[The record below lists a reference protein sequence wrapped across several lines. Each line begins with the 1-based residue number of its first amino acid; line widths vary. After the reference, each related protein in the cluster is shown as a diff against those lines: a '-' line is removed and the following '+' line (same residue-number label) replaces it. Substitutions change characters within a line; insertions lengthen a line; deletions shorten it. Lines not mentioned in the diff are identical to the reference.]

1 MLLNKTY
8 IVGFSLALA
17 LTLISC
23 QSNSTTP
30 LKPSASPIISTPEV
44 KKDLNKQFGSLAE
57 DVLSNSFLVND
68 PNAIPSVQPTVIPS
82 IDPSASPSTLV
93 SAGPTTDISSLV
105 TLNGTIYDNNGIPL
119 DGVKVSAVSLE
130 PNISWAVEDT
140 TVGGVYLFRN
150 APVGARIEIIAS
162 KGNSIRKRVEA
173 LKSNLN
179 GNPSLNKIDFT
190 NEYALGTTKLE
201 GSVYDG
207 DAKLI
212 TSGVEVTGESL
223 DTLNKWNGVAE
234 FKSGRYYFSDVPDD
248 VRVKITVK
256 ANDKEKSRTISF
268 LEGKPSYVMNFG
280 GTNSGDKTFALANQA
295 NLAAGVNLFVDT
307 KQQNS
312 SSYSLSVK
320 PDSYYYMKK
329 SVNLGSLPS
338 KKDVKIEEYLNYFD
352 YNYKEPEN
360 NENVNLNTEISDSP
374 FGGEGKRILRVALK
388 TKDIPSSRKPTSIT
402 FLIDTS
408 GSMSEK
414 NKDITLKNTLK
425 EAINKMSNEDKF
437 SIVSYDSSSQT
448 IVENITLND
457 KQMAFDKIDSI
468 NFNGS
473 TNAQAGIEEGL
484 KVARKNFSKTSLNRV
499 LLISDGVEEKEIQDK
514 NKVLEMIKKE
524 SDSEISF
531 STIAISAEK
540 KSDLLEKLAG
550 QGKGYYAYTNNTKDT
565 IDEVLNNITDS
576 DGIAIKN
583 SNISVKFNNLVV
595 KQFRLIGY
603 ENSNKQSGE
612 PVAQALKNNHSST
625 ALYEIVLNENQT
637 DTKIADVELNYLDSS
652 AKTIKN
658 TIYNNQ
664 VRPFNNTS
672 YSFRLAVTSGL
683 YAEILR
689 GSYWSIN
696 NKISKVVELSEA
708 LAKESNNN
716 YKVTDFVSIVKK
728 ANSL

>member
-68 PNAIPSVQPTVIPS
+68 PNAIPSVQPTITPS

-179 GNPSLNKIDFT
+179 GNPGLNKIDFT

-360 NENVNLNTEISDSP
+360 NENVNLSTEVSDSP

-414 NKDITLKNTLK
+414 NKD
-425 EAINKMSNEDKF
+425 SH
-437 SIVSYDSSSQT
+437 
-448 IVENITLND
+448 
-457 KQMAFDKIDSI
+457 
-468 NFNGS
+468 
-473 TNAQAGIEEGL
+473 
-484 KVARKNFSKTSLNRV
+484 
-499 LLISDGVEEKEIQDK
+499 
-514 NKVLEMIKKE
+514 IKKY
-524 SDSEISF
+524 S
-531 STIAISAEK
+531 K
-540 KSDLLEKLAG
+540 
-550 QGKGYYAYTNNTKDT
+550 
-565 IDEVLNNITDS
+565 
-576 DGIAIKN
+576 
-583 SNISVKFNNLVV
+583 
-595 KQFRLIGY
+595 R
-603 ENSNKQSGE
+603 
-612 PVAQALKNNHSST
+612 
-625 ALYEIVLNENQT
+625 
-637 DTKIADVELNYLDSS
+637 
-652 AKTIKN
+652 
-658 TIYNNQ
+658 
-664 VRPFNNTS
+664 S
-672 YSFRLAVTSGL
+672 Y
-683 YAEILR
+683 
-689 GSYWSIN
+689 
-696 NKISKVVELSEA
+696 
-708 LAKESNNN
+708 
-716 YKVTDFVSIVKK
+716 
-728 ANSL
+728 